1 MTILSSIRS
10 LHYLFTGTESQDY
23 YIPEEQ
29 VDQGAGAA
37 EGNNGAGAG
46 GQDNADLYAG
56 MEDDKN
62 GRPSVGPGVRKSMN
76 PQGIIEQK

>member
-29 VDQGAGAA
+29 VEQGAGAA
-37 EGNNGAGAG
+37 EENNGAG
-46 GQDNADLYAG
+46 QDGADMYAG

-76 PQGIIEQK
+76 PQGIVDQK